1 MRVEEVM
8 HHPVVTCTVDDNLS
22 TAARLMWEQD
32 CGALPVVDREGRVSS
47 MITDRDICMAAYTKG
62 LRLDEIPVR
71 SAMSKELFSCHS
83 ADRVTEAEILMREQQ
98 VRRLPVVDAE
108 GRPVG
113 ILTLSDL
120 ARAAGRAPG
129 RRPAAAEADLLKTL
143 AGVCGPHRGQV
154 HAA

>member
-8 HHPVVTCTVDDNLS
+8 HHPVVTCCIDDHLG

-32 CGALPVVDREGRVSS
+32 CGALPVVDQDGRVRS

-71 SAMSKELFSCHS
+71 SAMSQELFSCHS
-83 ADRVTEAEILMREQQ
+83 ADRVSEAEKLMRENQ

-108 GRPVG
+108 GRPLG
-113 ILTLSDL
+113 ILTLNDL
-120 ARAAGRAPG
+120 AREAGRVPG
-129 RRPAAAEADLLKTL
+129 RRPVAADVDLLKTL

-154 HAA
+154 HVV